1 MRFSAKNVTGFLPPA
16 VHEYTYPPMAMEMG
30 ATAEARA
37 YVESQGEGWRTL
49 LEQAISTS
57 IKERAPDMAGRIGEL
72 LLEGP
77 GGAAQGSK
85 KVSFE
90 NLHVECD
97 SLQAPPSAARAPSL
111 GRRFTVA
118 NMDPKIIA
126 AKCDITRT
134 TCTCTPTHG
143 MHNIPCMDACIP

>member
-1 MRFSAKNVTGFLPPA
+1 MSRVFYPVPY
-16 VHEYTYPPMAMEMG
+16 HEYTYPPMAMEMG

-126 AKCDITRT
+126 AKCVITPT

-143 MHNIPCMDACIP
+143 MHAYAHTTCMDACIP